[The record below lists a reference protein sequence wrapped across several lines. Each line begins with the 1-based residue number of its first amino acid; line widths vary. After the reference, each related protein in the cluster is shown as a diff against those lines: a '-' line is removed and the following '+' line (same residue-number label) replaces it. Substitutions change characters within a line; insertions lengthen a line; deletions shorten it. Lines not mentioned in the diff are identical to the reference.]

1 MIELAR
7 QRRLASALL
16 AGALVVG
23 GCTGKST
30 QMAGSDAA
38 AGAGGAPAIASGGA
52 PGAGGGATG
61 AGGAG
66 WAATGGVGGGAAARS
81 TLDIHWIDVEGG
93 AATLLVAP
101 TGESLLVDAGFPGN
115 DDRDVDRVLAALAT
129 AGVTRLDH
137 VITTHYHT
145 DHVGGV
151 TALASRFTV
160 GRFIDHGPT
169 VEGGSLFSGY
179 MTAIAGR
186 TRVIARP
193 GDRFQLGEVEIL
205 ILTAAGEVIDPPP
218 TGSGA
223 NALCAGAAM
232 MDERPTDENPQSVG
246 FVARFGSFDF
256 LDLGDLTWQVEDR
269 LVCPTNRVGMVDL
282 YQVSHHGLGISNSPQ
297 LVHAVAPV
305 VAVMNNG
312 ATKGGETAAFDVL
325 RTSPGLEAL
334 YQLHRSMNTDAAHN
348 SEEALIANVS
358 TSPDGAYG
366 LRAQVARDGT
376 FTITNGR
383 TGQGRT
389 FQAR

>member
-1 MIELAR
+1 MIEPVR
-7 QRRLASALL
+7 PRCLASAIL

-23 GCTGKST
+23 GCSGKSA
-30 QMAGSDAA
+30 QMPGSDAA
-38 AGAGGAPAIASGGA
+38 AGTGGAPA
-52 PGAGGGATG
+52 GAGGGATG
-61 AGGAG
+61 AAG
-66 WAATGGVGGGAAARS
+66 RAGTGGLGGGAAGRS
-81 TLDIHWIDVEGG
+81 TMDIHWIDVEGG

-115 DDRDVDRVLAALAT
+115 NDRDVERVLAALAT

-179 MTAIAGR
+179 MAAIAGR

-193 GDRFQLGEVEIL
+193 GDRFQLGEVEVL

-223 NALCAGAAM
+223 NAECAGAAM

-269 LVCPTNRVGMVDL
+269 LVCPTNRVGTVDL

-297 LVHAVAPV
+297 LVHAVAPL

-325 RTSPGLEAL
+325 RASPGLEAL

-348 SEEALIANVS
+348 SEEALIANLS

-366 LRAQVARDGT
+366 IRAQVARDGT
-376 FTITNGR
+376 FTITNER
-383 TGQGRT
+383 TGQERT